1 MDICP
6 NCGLPTEA
14 CICNELQ
21 KAKQKIKIKRLT
33 RKFGKYVTEV
43 SGIDK
48 QVKEIAKRLKE
59 ELACGGTVKNKVI
72 ELQGD
77 NVKKVKEK
85 LINIG
90 FEENNIEET
99 A

>member
-21 KAKQKIKIKRLT
+21 KSNQKIHIKKLK
-33 RKFGKYVTEV
+33 RKFGKFVTEV
-43 SGIDK
+43 HGIDE
-48 QVKEIAKRLKE
+48 QTKETAKKLKE
-59 ELACGGTVKNKVI
+59 ELACGGTVKNNVI
-72 ELQGD
+72 ELQG
-77 NVKKVKEK
+77 NHAKKVREK
-85 LINIG
+85 LIKMG
-90 FEENNIEET
+90 FDKSNIEEI

>member
-77 NVKKVKEK
+77 HVKKVKEK

>member
-21 KAKQKIKIKRLT
+21 KAKQKIKIKLLT
-33 RKFGKYVTEV
+33 RKFGKHVTEV

-48 QVKEIAKRLKE
+48 QVKETAKKLKE
-59 ELACGGTVKNKVI
+59 ELACGGTVKNKII

-77 NVKKVKEK
+77 HVKKVKEK
-85 LINIG
+85 LVKMG
-90 FEENNIEET
+90 FEEGNIEET

>member
-48 QVKEIAKRLKE
+48 QVKEIAKRLNE

-77 NVKKVKEK
+77 HVKKVKEK